1 MSGLV
6 HHRTQPRQTI
16 FMATYIAHRLIQGI
30 VVLLVAS
37 MLCFIIFRYTG
48 DPVVTMAGRYATV
61 EQREEVRRSL
71 GLDKPIHIQY
81 VRFLINAAHG
91 DFGKSYV
98 TRVPAL
104 GLILERFP
112 ATFELATTAVIM
124 AFVIGVS
131 LGVVVALKPYAIRN
145 RLIMAGSLGGI
156 SIPTFL
162 TGILLIMVFAVYL
175 GILPPFGRGETVK
188 LGFWR
193 SGLTL
198 DGIKHLIL
206 PAFTLAMY
214 QLAVLLRLTRAGMR
228 EVLTEEYI
236 KTAWAKGLPP
246 RKVIFKHGLR
256 NALIP
261 VVTITGLQFG
271 ELIAFSIVTETIFQ
285 WPGMGNLLLTS
296 IYEND
301 QPVVVTYIMLAALI
315 IIALNII
322 VDILYAVINPK
333 IRYE

>member
-1 MSGLV
+1 
-6 HHRTQPRQTI
+6 
-16 FMATYIAHRLIQGI
+16 MATYIARRLIQGI
-30 VVLLVAS
+30 VVLLVGS
-37 MLCFIIFRYTG
+37 LLCFIVFRFMG
-48 DPVVTMAGRYATV
+48 DPVITLAGRYATSHEV
-61 EQREEVRRSL
+61 EEVRRSL
-71 GLDKPIHIQY
+71 GLDKPMHVQY
-81 VRFLINAAHG
+81 VRFLANAAQG
-91 DFGKSYV
+91 NFGISYV

-112 ATFELATTAVIM
+112 ATFELASTAVILS
-124 AFVIGVS
+124 FIVGVA
-131 LGVVVALKPYAIRN
+131 LGVLVALKPYAPGN

-162 TGILLIMVFAVYL
+162 MGILLIMVFAVYL
-175 GILPPFGRGETVK
+175 GILPPFGRGETTQV
-188 LGFWR
+188 GFWR
-193 SGLTL
+193 TGLFNL
-198 DGIKHLIL
+198 NGVSHLIL
-206 PAFTLAMY
+206 PALTLAMY

-246 RKVIFKHGLR
+246 RKVIFKHALR

-296 IYEND
+296 IREND
-301 QPVVVTYIMLAALI
+301 QPVIVTYIMLAAVVI
-315 IIALNII
+315 ITMNII

>member
-1 MSGLV
+1 
-6 HHRTQPRQTI
+6 
-16 FMATYIAHRLIQGI
+16 MATYIARRLIQGV

-37 MLCFIIFRYTG
+37 LLCFILFRYMG
-48 DPVVTMAGRYATV
+48 DPVITLAGRYATFQ
-61 EQREEVRRSL
+61 EIEEVRRSL
-71 GLDKPIHIQY
+71 GLDKPVYVQY
-81 VRFLINAAHG
+81 FRFLANAAEG
-91 DFGKSYV
+91 NFGISYV

-104 GLILERFP
+104 PLILERFP
-112 ATFELATTAVIM
+112 ATFELASTALILS
-124 AFVIGVS
+124 FVVGVA
-131 LGVVVALKPYAIRN
+131 LGVLVALKPYALRN

-162 TGILLIMVFAVYL
+162 MGILLIMVFAVYL
-175 GILPPFGRGETVK
+175 GILPPFGRGETLQV
-188 LGFWR
+188 GFWR
-193 SGLTL
+193 SGFLTIN
-198 DGIKHLIL
+198 GITHLIL
-206 PAFTLAMY
+206 PALTLAMY

-228 EVLTEEYI
+228 EVMTEEYI

-246 RKVIFKHGLR
+246 RKVIFKHALR

-296 IYEND
+296 IREND
-301 QPVVVTYIMLAALI
+301 QPVIVTYIMLAALVI
-315 IIALNII
+315 ITMNII